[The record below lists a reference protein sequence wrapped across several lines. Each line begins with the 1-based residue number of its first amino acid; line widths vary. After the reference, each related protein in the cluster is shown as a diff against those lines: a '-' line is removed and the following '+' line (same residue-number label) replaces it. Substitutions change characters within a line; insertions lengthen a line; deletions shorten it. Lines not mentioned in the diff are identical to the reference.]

1 MPTSEH
7 IPVRQRSAREQQAAG
22 VMMPY
27 FLPDTEKAMSGPL
40 NYHLTLVKFPVN
52 VLQRLVVAAR
62 VDAAS
67 KDHLRNPL
75 DNRKGLR
82 YPAMPRETVNFLRHT
97 CLNRSSEK
105 QAHIPTGYTNSYDNI
120 ISKIERKG
128 VDVAER
134 IRAFKVNVLH
144 LIASTYPDLALEC
157 EEQIFHIIRNH
168 KEK

>member
-1 MPTSEH
+1 MPASEH
-7 IPVRQRSAREQQAAG
+7 IPVRQRPARDQQAAG
-22 VMMPY
+22 VIIPY
-27 FLPDTEKAMSGPL
+27 FHPVERDHLPVT
-40 NYHLTLVKFPVN
+40 YHLTLVKFPAD
-52 VLQRLVVAAR
+52 VLKRLVVPAR

-67 KDHLRNPL
+67 KEHLRNPL
-75 DNRKGLR
+75 DCRKGLAYR
-82 YPAMPRETVNFLRHT
+82 AMPRETVNFLRHT

-157 EEQIFHIIRNH
+157 EEQIFHINRNH
-168 KEK
+168 QEQ

>member
-1 MPTSEH
+1 MQTSEH
-7 IPVRQRSAREQQAAG
+7 IPVRQRPAREQQAAG
-22 VMMPY
+22 VIIPY
-27 FLPDTEKAMSGPL
+27 FHPVERDHLPVT
-40 NYHLTLVKFPVN
+40 YHLTMVKFPAD
-52 VLQRLVVAAR
+52 VLNRLVVAAR

-67 KDHLRNPL
+67 KEYLRNPN
-75 DNRKGLR
+75 DNRRGLGYR
-82 YPAMPRETVNFLRHT
+82 AMPRETVNFLRHA

-134 IRAFKVNVLH
+134 IVAFKVSVLR

-157 EEQIFHIIRNH
+157 EEQIFHTIRNH
-168 KEK
+168 QEQ

>member
-1 MPTSEH
+1 MPTSEYV
-7 IPVRQRSAREQQAAG
+7 PVRQRPAREQQAAG
-22 VMMPY
+22 VTIPY
-27 FLPDTEKAMSGPL
+27 FHPSERDHLPVT
-40 NYHLTLVKFPVN
+40 YHLTMVKFPAD
-52 VLQRLVVAAR
+52 VLNRLVVAAR

-67 KDHLRNPL
+67 KEHLRNPN
-75 DNRKGLR
+75 DNRRGLAYR
-82 YPAMPRETVNFLRHT
+82 AMPRETVNFLRHT

-134 IRAFKVNVLH
+134 IRTFRVSVLR

-157 EEQIFHIIRNH
+157 DEQIFHINRNH
-168 KEK
+168 QEK

>member
-1 MPTSEH
+1 MSETH
-7 IPVRQRSAREQQAAG
+7 IPVRQRPAREQQAAG
-22 VMMPY
+22 VIIPY
-27 FLPDTEKAMSGPL
+27 FHPADRDHLPVT
-40 NYHLTLVKFPVN
+40 YHLTLVKFPAD
-52 VLQRLVVAAR
+52 VLERLVVAAR

-67 KDHLRNPL
+67 KEHLRNPL
-75 DNRKGLR
+75 DNRKGLAYR
-82 YPAMPRETVNFLRHT
+82 AMPREIVNFLRHT

-157 EEQIFHIIRNH
+157 EEQIFHINRNH
-168 KEK
+168 QEQ

>member
-1 MPTSEH
+1 MSETH
-7 IPVRQRSAREQQAAG
+7 IPVRQRPAREQQAAG

-40 NYHLTLVKFPVN
+40 NYHLTLVKFPAD
-52 VLQRLVVAAR
+52 VLERLVVAAR

-67 KDHLRNPL
+67 KEHLRNPL
-75 DNRKGLR
+75 DNRKGLAYR
-82 YPAMPRETVNFLRHT
+82 PMPRETVNFLRHT

-120 ISKIERKG
+120 INKIERVG
-128 VDVAER
+128 VDTVER
-134 IRAFKVNVLH
+134 IANFKVSVLR

-157 EEQIFHIIRNH
+157 EEQIFHITRSN
-168 KEK
+168 